1 MYLLIIITV
10 FLNSCSNKKEPSLEE
25 VLATNDVELLKSRK
39 SEIDAKLEELTLDLN
54 QLNNKLSVLNKD
66 RNTPLIT
73 TIRTSEQ
80 KFNHF
85 IELQGNV
92 KTKQNVLVYPEMP
105 GILNKVYV
113 KEGQKVKKDQILA
126 TIDDGGLSQQLLLL
140 KSNEQLAKTTFE
152 RQKRLWDQKIGSE
165 IQYLQAKT
173 SYDSQKNAT
182 KQLKKQLGKFTIRA
196 PFSGIIDDVFK
207 EKGTVVAP
215 GPGAELF
222 RIINLSNMYIET
234 DVPESYI
241 SSIKKNK
248 MVEVNFP
255 ILGRSY
261 DSSIR
266 QVGNFINP
274 SNRTFRIEVGIPNL
288 DGEIKPN
295 LTAKLRLND
304 YSNSNAILIPQSI
317 ISENAKGQ
325 QFIYVVKDNKEKNQV
340 YAERLVIETGKT
352 NGDFIEVT
360 KNLDANVEVILEGA
374 RSVNNGQV
382 VKVFS
387 RMLRFRC
394 RVIIEK
400 NESRGRRF

>member
-1 MYLLIIITV
+1 MKNIYLLIIITV
-10 FLNSCSNKKEPSLEE
+10 FLNSCSNEKEPSLEE
-25 VLATNDVELLKSRK
+25 ILATNDVELLKSRK
-39 SEIDAKLEELTLDLN
+39 SEIDAKLEELTLSLN

-73 TIRTSEQ
+73 TITTSEQ

-152 RQKRLWDQKIGSE
+152 RQKRLWDQQIGSE

-182 KQLKKQLGKFTIRA
+182 RQLKKQLGKFTIRA

-215 GPGAELF
+215 GPGAEIF

-325 QFIYVVKDNKEKNQV
+325 QFIYVVKDNKEMNQV

-352 NGDFIEVT
+352 TGDFIEVT

-382 VKVFS
+382 VKV
-387 RMLRFRC
+387 
-394 RVIIEK
+394 INK
-400 NESRGRRF
+400 K

>member
-1 MYLLIIITV
+1 MKNIFLLIIITV
-10 FLNSCSNKKEPSLEE
+10 FLNSCSNEKEPSLEE

-39 SEIDAKLEELTLDLN
+39 SEIDAKLEELTLDLS

-73 TIRTSEQ
+73 TITTSEQ

-152 RQKRLWDQKIGSE
+152 RQKRLWDQQIGSE

-182 KQLKKQLGKFTIRA
+182 RQLKKQLGKFTIRA

-215 GPGAELF
+215 GPGAEIF

-352 NGDFIEVT
+352 SGDFIEVT
-360 KNLDANVEVILEGA
+360 KNLDADVEIILEGA

-382 VKVFS
+382 VKV
-387 RMLRFRC
+387 
-394 RVIIEK
+394 INK
-400 NESRGRRF
+400 K

>member
-1 MYLLIIITV
+1 MKNIYLLIIITV

-39 SEIDAKLEELTLDLN
+39 SEIDAKLEELTLDLS

-222 RIINLSNMYIET
+222 RIINLSDMYVET

-274 SNRTFRIEVGIPNL
+274 TNRTFRIEVGIPNL

-304 YSNSNAILIPQSI
+304 YTNKNAILIPQSI

-382 VKVFS
+382 VKV
-387 RMLRFRC
+387 
-394 RVIIEK
+394 IKKI
-400 NESRGRRF
+400 N

>member
-1 MYLLIIITV
+1 MKNIYLLIIITV

-382 VKVFS
+382 VKV
-387 RMLRFRC
+387 
-394 RVIIEK
+394 INK
-400 NESRGRRF
+400 K

>member
-1 MYLLIIITV
+1 MKNIYLLIIITV

-152 RQKRLWDQKIGSE
+152 RQKRLWDQQIGSE

-182 KQLKKQLGKFTIRA
+182 RQLKKQLGKFTIRA

-215 GPGAELF
+215 GPGAEIF

-360 KNLDANVEVILEGA
+360 KNLDANVDIILEGA

-382 VKVFS
+382 VKV
-387 RMLRFRC
+387 
-394 RVIIEK
+394 INK
-400 NESRGRRF
+400 K

>member
-1 MYLLIIITV
+1 MKNIYLLIIITV

-152 RQKRLWDQKIGSE
+152 RQKRLWDQQIGSE

-182 KQLKKQLGKFTIRA
+182 RQLKKQLDKFTIRA

-360 KNLDANVEVILEGA
+360 KNLDANVDIILEGA

-382 VKVFS
+382 VKV
-387 RMLRFRC
+387 
-394 RVIIEK
+394 INK
-400 NESRGRRF
+400 K

>member
-1 MYLLIIITV
+1 MKNTYLLILITV
-10 FLNSCSNKKEPSLEE
+10 FLNSCSNKKQLSLEE
-25 VLATNDVELLKSRK
+25 VLVTNDVELLKSRK
-39 SEIDAKLEELTLDLN
+39 SEIDAKLEELSLDLD
-54 QLNNKLSVLNKD
+54 QLNNKLSILNKD

-73 TIRTSEQ
+73 TITTSEQ

-113 KEGQKVKKDQILA
+113 KEGQKVIKEEILA

-152 RQKRLWDQKIGSE
+152 RQKRLWDQQIGSE

-173 SYDSQKNAT
+173 SYNSQKNAT
-182 KQLKKQLGKFTIRA
+182 RQLKKQLGKFTIRA
-196 PFSGIIDDVFK
+196 PFSGIIDNVFK

-215 GPGAELF
+215 GPGAEIF

-261 DSSIR
+261 DTSIR

-352 NGDFIEVT
+352 KGDFIEVT

-382 VKVFS
+382 VKV
-387 RMLRFRC
+387 
-394 RVIIEK
+394 INK
-400 NESRGRRF
+400 K

>member
-1 MYLLIIITV
+1 MKNTYLLILITV
-10 FLNSCSNKKEPSLEE
+10 FLNSCSNKKQLSLEE
-25 VLATNDVELLKSRK
+25 VLVTNDVELLKSRK
-39 SEIDAKLEELTLDLN
+39 SEIDAKLEELSLDLD
-54 QLNNKLSVLNKD
+54 QLNNKLSILNKD

-73 TIRTSEQ
+73 TITTSEQ

-113 KEGQKVKKDQILA
+113 KEGQKVIKDQILA

-152 RQKRLWDQKIGSE
+152 RQKRLWDQQIGSE

-173 SYDSQKNAT
+173 SYNSQKNAT
-182 KQLKKQLGKFTIRA
+182 RQLKKQLGKFTIRA
-196 PFSGIIDDVFK
+196 PFSGIIDNVFK

-215 GPGAELF
+215 GPGAEIF

-261 DSSIR
+261 DTSIR

-382 VKVFS
+382 VKV
-387 RMLRFRC
+387 
-394 RVIIEK
+394 INK
-400 NESRGRRF
+400 K

>member
-1 MYLLIIITV
+1 MKNIYLLIIITV

-25 VLATNDVELLKSRK
+25 ILATNDVELLKSRK
-39 SEIDAKLEELTLDLN
+39 SEIDAKLEELSLDLN
-54 QLNNKLSVLNKD
+54 QLNNKLNVLNKD

-73 TIRTSEQ
+73 TITTSEQ
-80 KFNHF
+80 QFNHF

-126 TIDDGGLSQQLLLL
+126 TIDDGGLSQQLMLLE
-140 KSNEQLAKTTFE
+140 SNEQLAKTTFE
-152 RQKRLWDQKIGSE
+152 RQKRLWDQQIGSE

-182 KQLKKQLGKFTIRA
+182 RQLKKQLDKFTIRA

-215 GPGAELF
+215 GPGAEIF

-255 ILGRSY
+255 ILERSY

-274 SNRTFRIEVGIPNL
+274 SNRTFKIEVGIPNI

-295 LTAKLRLND
+295 LTAKLKLND
-304 YSNSNAILIPQSI
+304 YSNLNAILIPQSI
-317 ISENAKGQ
+317 ISENSNGQ
-325 QFIYVVKDNKEKNQV
+325 QFIYVVKEDKENRQV

-352 NGDFIEVT
+352 DGDFIEVT

-382 VKVFS
+382 VKV
-387 RMLRFRC
+387 
-394 RVIIEK
+394 INK
-400 NESRGRRF
+400 K

>member
-1 MYLLIIITV
+1 MKNTYLLILITV
-10 FLNSCSNKKEPSLEE
+10 FLNSCSNKKQLSLEE
-25 VLATNDVELLKSRK
+25 VLVTNDVELLKSRK
-39 SEIDAKLEELTLDLN
+39 SEIDAKLEELSLDLD
-54 QLNNKLSVLNKD
+54 QLNNKLSILNKD

-73 TIRTSEQ
+73 TITTSEQ
-80 KFNHF
+80 NFNHF

-113 KEGQKVKKDQILA
+113 KEGQKVIKDEILG

-140 KSNEQLAKTTFE
+140 QSNEQLAKTTFE
-152 RQKRLWDQKIGSE
+152 RQKRLWDQQIGSE

-173 SYDSQKNAT
+173 SYNSQKNAT
-182 KQLKKQLGKFTIRA
+182 RQLKKQLGKFTIRA
-196 PFSGIIDDVFK
+196 PFSGIIDNVFK

-215 GPGAELF
+215 GPGAEIF

-261 DSSIR
+261 DTSIR

-382 VKVFS
+382 VKV
-387 RMLRFRC
+387 
-394 RVIIEK
+394 INK
-400 NESRGRRF
+400 K

>member
-1 MYLLIIITV
+1 MKNIYLLIIITV
-10 FLNSCSNKKEPSLEE
+10 FLNSCSNEKEPSLEE
-25 VLATNDVELLKSRK
+25 ILATNDVELLKSRK
-39 SEIDAKLEELTLDLN
+39 SEIDAKLEELTLSLN

-73 TIRTSEQ
+73 TITTSEQ

-152 RQKRLWDQKIGSE
+152 RQKRLWDQQIGSE

-182 KQLKKQLGKFTIRA
+182 RQLIKQLGKFTIRA

-215 GPGAELF
+215 GPGAEIF

-304 YSNSNAILIPQSI
+304 YSSPNAILIPQSI

-382 VKVFS
+382 VKV
-387 RMLRFRC
+387 
-394 RVIIEK
+394 INK
-400 NESRGRRF
+400 K